1 MHREHPKD
9 ERAHVA
15 SKDER
20 AHVESR
26 GRTGGPLTGDRGS
39 VAAEL
44 ALALPAVVL
53 ALMLGAGALG
63 AASRQVSLQDAAAD
77 AARLLGRG
85 EGADAAARAVAATA
99 PGARLSHVDEG
110 DLVCV
115 TTSADARVA
124 GLVSV
129 PLAASSCALGGGR

>member
-1 MHREHPKD
+1 MP
-9 ERAHVA
+9 RA
-15 SKDER
+15 
-20 AHVESR
+20 SR
-26 GRTGGPLTGDRGS
+26 VGGERGS

-63 AASRQVSLQDAAAD
+63 AAARQVSLQDAAAD

-85 EGADAAARAVAATA
+85 ESGGAAATVVAAA
-99 PGARLSHVDEG
+99 VPGAVTSSRASG

-115 TTSADARVA
+115 TARADASIGTLLRI
-124 GLVSV
+124 
-129 PLAASSCALGGGR
+129 PLSASSCALSGGL